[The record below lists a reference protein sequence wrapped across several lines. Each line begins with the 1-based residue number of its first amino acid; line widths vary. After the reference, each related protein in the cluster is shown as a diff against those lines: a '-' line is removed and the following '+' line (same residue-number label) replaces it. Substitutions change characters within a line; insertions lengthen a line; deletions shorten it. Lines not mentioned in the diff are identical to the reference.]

1 VVDYGSGNLRSVC
14 KALDAVGARTRLIDA
29 PAQLGEIDAVVVPGV
44 GAFGDC
50 ARNLRATGLWE
61 PLREWIAADRPY
73 LGICLGYQ
81 LLFEG
86 SEETP
91 GVPGLGVLPGFVRRF
106 PSGPLKVPHMGWNT
120 LALRSPAD
128 ALFQGLPADP
138 SVYFVH
144 SYHPVPADDSLVTA
158 TCDYGAGFAASVAR
172 GALKAVQFHPE
183 KSQANGLAILR
194 NFLASVAPSSISH
207 LPSPDVVVSRH

>member
-1 VVDYGSGNLRSVC
+1 M
-14 KALDAVGARTRLIDA
+14 
-29 PAQLGEIDAVVVPGV
+29 VPGV

-81 LLFEG
+81 LLFES

-91 GVPGLGVLPGFVRRF
+91 GVEGLGALAGTVRRF
-106 PSGPLKVPHMGWNT
+106 PSAGLKVPHIGWNS
-120 LALRSPAD
+120 LRLREPVDRLYA
-128 ALFQGLPADP
+128 GLPADP

-144 SYHPVPADDSLVTA
+144 SFHPVPADDSIVSA
-158 TCDYGAGFAASVAR
+158 TCEYGAPFAASVTR
-172 GALKAVQFHPE
+172 GNLSAAQFHPE
-183 KSQANGLAILR
+183 KSQRNGLAILR
-194 NFLASVAPSSISH
+194 NFVQSLSPAPIRESKSDAVAASH
-207 LPSPDVVVSRH
+207 